1 MLKLLFVATAALFSS
16 ATWAAPNCASLFSGV
31 QSKQHLVELAQS
43 KNPPQHV
50 FIKDAPVFGY
60 RITSGRFEDI
70 PLTIRQ
76 HLGAVDQTK
85 YTPEYLEQNIGSVFA
100 LQMNGDKADF
110 YVIGKATF
118 DAKYAAVSAE
128 QVAQKNGK
136 YLGKLAQQVPE
147 LFAIADANLVA
158 VLKMTPVPM
167 VRMSDMG
174 YALESKVTIE
184 SPWGEQTKPAGQDAF
199 LVFDESKQQFYMVNV
214 GADGLPLSYVPA
226 RQ

>member
-1 MLKLLFVATAALFSS
+1 MTKLLFIAVTALLSS
-16 ATWAAPNCASLFSGV
+16 VSWAAPNCASLFSGI
-31 QSKQHLVELAQS
+31 QSKQHLVELEHS
-43 KNPPQHV
+43 MKPPQYV

-60 RITSGRFEDI
+60 RITSGKFEDI

-76 HLGAVDQTK
+76 HLGDVDQTK
-85 YTPEYLEQNIGSVFA
+85 YTPDYLEQNIGSVFA

-118 DAKYAAVSAE
+118 DTKYVAVDAE

-136 YLGKLAQQVPE
+136 YFGKLAQQVPE
-147 LFAIADANLVA
+147 LFEADDANLVA

-167 VRMSDMG
+167 VKMSDLG
-174 YALESKVTIE
+174 YGIQSKVTIE

-199 LVFDESKQQFYMVNV
+199 LVFDESKNQFYMVNV